1 MIYVNVATS
10 NIRGFLKNLFDY
22 PFQKI
27 KFVYENNTVYEV
39 PKVTRK
45 LLSKGIKLKVF
56 DILGVYQIVDAESMK
71 EDISFSY
78 NRFLKTKKPY
88 IILLE
93 NPSALVNYCWDRPKY
108 RIARRKLK
116 NCFQDT
122 ALYEIVCMS
131 RACYDSLNHLY
142 NFMDLSEVVNISQ
155 IYPLVIEDISF
166 SQQDMKARCYCGTVE
181 CLFVSSDYL
190 LKGGRD
196 ILFAFRELEKKNIPI
211 HLTLITR
218 LQSIPKEDFEEIQ
231 SMRTISFQEFNL
243 SKKELDEYYK
253 KAAVLVY
260 PTRHDSYSLVVLEA
274 IKYGEAVVGTDVYA
288 IREMVHDGENGYLK
302 SPMFCSWMENG
313 LPDRS
318 DVKYRK
324 KYFYT
329 GILDEALIEWMIE
342 KLISLAENRDELYR
356 MNCNSFRIAR
366 NEDFS
371 QKEIIDK
378 WEALISKAAKKH

>member
-122 ALYEIVCMS
+122 LFPTGYESKVLLWNCRMSVC
-131 RACYDSLNHLY
+131 
-142 NFMDLSEVVNISQ
+142 
-155 IYPLVIEDISF
+155 LV
-166 SQQDMKARCYCGTVE
+166 R
-181 CLFVSSDYL
+181 
-190 LKGGRD
+190 
-196 ILFAFRELEKKNIPI
+196 LFAKGREGY
-211 HLTLITR
+211 
-218 LQSIPKEDFEEIQ
+218 SI
-231 SMRTISFQEFNL
+231 RISRIG
-243 SKKELDEYYK
+243 KKEYS
-253 KAAVLVY
+253 
-260 PTRHDSYSLVVLEA
+260 DSSYVNHTITIYSQ
-274 IKYGEAVVGTDVYA
+274 
-288 IREMVHDGENGYLK
+288 RR
-302 SPMFCSWMENG
+302 F
-313 LPDRS
+313 
-318 DVKYRK
+318 
-324 KYFYT
+324 
-329 GILDEALIEWMIE
+329 
-342 KLISLAENRDELYR
+342 
-356 MNCNSFRIAR
+356 
-366 NEDFS
+366 
-371 QKEIIDK
+371 
-378 WEALISKAAKKH
+378 

>member
-22 PFQKI
+22 PFQKV
-27 KFVYENNTVYEV
+27 KFVYEKNTVYEV

-45 LLSKGIKLKVF
+45 LLSKGIKLKIF
-56 DILGVYQIVDAESMK
+56 DFLGIYQIVDADHIK

-108 RIARRKLK
+108 RNARRKLK

-131 RACYDSLNHLY
+131 KACYDSLNNLY
-142 NFMDLSEVVNISQ
+142 NFIDLSDVVNISQ
-155 IYPLVIEDISF
+155 IYPLVLEDQSF
-166 SQQDMKARCYCGTVE
+166 SQQHIRVRCNVHIVE

-196 ILFAFRELEKKNIPI
+196 ILFVFRELEKRDVPI
-211 HLTLITR
+211 HLTMITQ
-218 LQSIPKEDFEEIQ
+218 LKSIPKEDFKELQ
-231 SMRTISFQEFNL
+231 NMRTISLLEFNL

-253 KAAVLVY
+253 KAAVLIY

-288 IREMVHDGENGYLK
+288 IREMVHNGENGYLK

-313 LPDRS
+313 LPDRR
-318 DVKYRK
+318 DVRYRK

-329 GILDEALIEWMIE
+329 GILDENLIEWMIE
-342 KLISLAENRDELYR
+342 KLISLAQNRDELYR
-356 MNCNSFRIAR
+356 MNCNSFRISR

-378 WEALISKAAKKH
+378 WEALISKAAEKH